1 MHYRE
6 LETLSLQKAI
16 VISEVELQTENSTL
30 MTKAEQLWKIISM
43 SLDLPEISY
52 NNSIKAHY

>member
-52 NNSIKAHY
+52 SNSIKAQY